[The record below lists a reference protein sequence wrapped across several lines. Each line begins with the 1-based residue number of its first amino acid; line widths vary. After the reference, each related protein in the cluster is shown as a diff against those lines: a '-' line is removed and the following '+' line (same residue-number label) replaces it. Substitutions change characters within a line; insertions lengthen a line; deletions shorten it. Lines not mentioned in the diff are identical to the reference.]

1 MTKLPSFSI
10 MVSAAE
16 RERRADGS
24 VDFLLRRLQA
34 TFPDLYD
41 HAVRSSYVVKRIMQE
56 LGEAAETEQVLFRTA
71 LLQDV
76 GMLAIST
83 TGFSPV
89 HAAFLRHPAL
99 GAQLLAPQLRSGL
112 LDRDALLQH
121 HENLDGT
128 GYPLGLK
135 GNKLSRNGKVL
146 RVAGAFA
153 MMTGIDARSRRIFGA
168 EKAIMEMFRR
178 CGALF
183 EADLLF
189 ALSEIVGQEEED
201 LFEQRNAAD

>member
-34 TFPDLYD
+34 GFPDLYD
-41 HAVRSSYVVKRIMQE
+41 HAIRSSYVVRRIAQE
-56 LGEAAETEQVLFRTA
+56 YGEAAEKEAVLYRTA

-76 GMLAIST
+76 GMLAVSMA
-83 TGFSPV
+83 GFSPV

-99 GAQLLAPQLRSGL
+99 GAQLLASQLRSGR

-135 GNKLSRNGKVL
+135 GNKLSHSGKLL
-146 RVAGAFA
+146 RVANAFA
-153 MMTGIDARSRRIFGA
+153 MMTGVDARTRRIFGA
-168 EKAIMEMFRR
+168 ELAIMEMFRR

-189 ALSEIVGQEEED
+189 ALSEVVGQEEEG